1 MEYLAVT
8 ALSHEG
14 LVREHNEDSLLV
26 GPWTTP
32 ATVTQ
37 TPQTVYFPLTD
48 PVVVGVADGLGGHP
62 AGEVA
67 STLAVQE
74 LARAGP
80 TMTDES
86 SVREALQAC
95 NDTVYS
101 AAERRPDWGGM
112 GTTVAGV
119 VLNGDDVIVFNV
131 GDSRVYTFYDGD
143 LHQVSVD
150 DNPPLTAGQTHTSVL
165 TQTIGGHPRDRE
177 VEPHVS
183 TLGRTQHGVFLICSD
198 GLSDVVEPDT
208 IGTILRRNTGAKA
221 TYQLWR
227 AAIDNG
233 GPDNITIVVAELR
246 TSDDQDGGP
255 TGDEGVVSDTK

>member
-1 MEYLAVT
+1 VEYLAVT

-14 LVREHNEDSLLV
+14 LVRDHNEDSLLV

-37 TPQTVYFPLTD
+37 TPQTVYFPLTE
-48 PVVVGVADGLGGHP
+48 PVAVGVADGLGGHP

-86 SVREALQAC
+86 SVRAALQTC
-95 NDTVYS
+95 NDTVY
-101 AAERRPDWGGM
+101 AAATRRPDWGGM

-119 VLNGDDVIVFNV
+119 VVAGHDVIVFNV
-131 GDSRVYTFYDGD
+131 GDSRVYTFNDGD

-150 DNPPLTAGQTHTSVL
+150 DNPPLSPGQTHTSVL
-165 TQTIGGHPRDRE
+165 TQIIGGHPGERA

-183 TLGRTQHGVFLICSD
+183 THARADHGVFLVCSD
-198 GLSDVVEPDT
+198 GLSDVVQTDA
-208 IGTILRRNTGAKA
+208 IGTILGRN
-221 TYQLWR
+221 R
-227 AAIDNG
+227 
-233 GPDNITIVVAELR
+233 GPQDRKSVV
-246 TSDDQDGGP
+246 
-255 TGDEGVVSDTK
+255 

>member
-1 MEYLAVT
+1 VEYLAIT

-37 TPQTVYFPLTD
+37 TPQTVYFPLTE

-67 STLAVQE
+67 STLTVQE
-74 LARAGP
+74 PARVGP
-80 TMTDES
+80 TLTDES
-86 SVREALQAC
+86 SVRAALQAC
-95 NDTVYS
+95 NDTVY
-101 AAERRPDWGGM
+101 AAAARRRDWGGM

-119 VLNGDDVIVFNV
+119 VLTGDDVIVFNV
-131 GDSRVYTFYDGD
+131 GDSRVYTFADGD

-150 DNPPLTAGQTHTSVL
+150 DNPPLTPGQTHTSVL
-165 TQTIGGHPRDRE
+165 TQTIGGHPRDRA

-183 TLGRTQHGVFLICSD
+183 THTRADLGVFLVCSD
-198 GLSDVVEPDT
+198 GLSDVVEADA
-208 IGTILRRNTGAKA
+208 IGTILKSNRGPQA
-221 TYQLWR
+221 TYKLWR
-227 AAIDNG
+227 AAIDGG

-246 TSDDQDGGP
+246 TSDDQDGG
-255 TGDEGVVSDTK
+255 

>member
-1 MEYLAVT
+1 MDYLAVT

-37 TPQTVYFPLTD
+37 TPQTVYFPLAE

-67 STLAVQE
+67 SALAVQE

-86 SVREALQAC
+86 SVRAALLAC
-95 NDTVYS
+95 NDTVYA
-101 AAERRPDWGGM
+101 AAERQPEWGGM

-119 VLNGDDVIVFNV
+119 VVSGDDVIVFNV
-131 GDSRVYTFYDGD
+131 GDSRVYTFADGA

-150 DNPPLTAGQTHTSVL
+150 DNPPLAPGQTHTSVL
-165 TQTIGGHPRDRE
+165 TQTIGGHPGDR

-183 TLGRTQHGVFLICSD
+183 THAHTRHGTFLVCSD
-198 GLSDVVEPDT
+198 GLSDVVDSDA
-208 IGTILRRNTGAKA
+208 IGAILRRNRGAKA

-246 TSDDQDGGP
+246 TSDDQDGA
-255 TGDEGVVSDTK
+255 

>member
-1 MEYLAVT
+1 VEYLAVT

-37 TPQTVYFPLTD
+37 TPQTVYFPLTE

-67 STLAVQE
+67 STLTVQE

-80 TMTDES
+80 TLTDES
-86 SVREALQAC
+86 SVHAALQAC
-95 NDTVYS
+95 NATVYS
-101 AAERRPDWGGM
+101 AAEHRPDWDGM
-112 GTTVAGV
+112 GSTVAGV
-119 VLNGDDVIVFNV
+119 VLTGEDVIVFNV
-131 GDSRVYTFYDGD
+131 GDSRVYTFADGD

-150 DNPPLTAGQTHTSVL
+150 DNPPLRAGQTHTSVL
-165 TQTIGGHPRDRE
+165 TQTIGGHQLDRT

-183 TLGRTQHGVFLICSD
+183 TLPRTHDGVFMVCSD
-198 GLSDVVEPDT
+198 GLSDVVESET
-208 IGTILRRNTGAKA
+208 IGTILRGNSGAKA

-246 TSDDQDGGP
+246 TSDDQDGG
-255 TGDEGVVSDTK
+255 